1 MPSGPAHDPGS
12 TIPRL
17 APGVETIVAVPGVIR
32 LRSAPYQRG
41 PVMRLLARILRLK
54 DRAEVELDDIGTWV
68 VERFDGRSLGELA
81 WALANHLKLSQRE
94 AETALGDFL
103 RLLLSRNLAT
113 LAPAQVPAQAA
124 IRRPS

>member
-17 APGVETIVAVPGVIR
+17 APGVESVVAAPGVVR
-32 LRSAPYQRG
+32 LRAAPYRRG
-41 PVMRLLARILRLK
+41 ALMRLLARFMRLA
-54 DRAEVELDDIGTWV
+54 DRTEIELDDIGSWV

-81 WALANHLKLSQRE
+81 WALANHLKLSRRE

-103 RLLLSRNLAT
+103 RMLLVRNLAV
-113 LAPAQVPAQAA
+113 LEPVAVA
-124 IRRPS
+124 RRSA

>member
-17 APGVETIVAVPGVIR
+17 APGVESVVAVPGVIR
-32 LRSAPYQRG
+32 LRAAPYRRG
-41 PVMRLLARILRLK
+41 AVMRLLARLLRLA

-81 WALANHLKLSQRE
+81 WALANHLKLSRRE

-103 RLLLSRNLAT
+103 RMLLVRKLAV
-113 LAPAQVPAQAA
+113 LEPAPADA
-124 IRRPS
+124 RRPA